1 MMQLFALTFL
11 LSPLILAQNEKHAN
25 PLLLLLP
32 PDVFSGKRAEK
43 AEKGERVTKAGA
55 QKLV

>member
-1 MMQLFALTFL
+1 MQLFALTFL

-25 PLLLLLP
+25 PLLLLP

-43 AEKGERVTKAGA
+43 AEKGGRVTKAGT